1 MNEKDLFKLL
11 EAIRHTLKCPLCAR
25 LYEQEEIKFLG
36 TFNAACLLEMN
47 CQDCGLA
54 VMATVLINNK
64 LNGDKPSINIREKTE
79 APPVDEEDIVTSD
92 EIINVHKFLKN
103 FDGDFKKAFTK
114 KRAAKAVKKVEENTA
129 QLPTK
134 PQNEEK

>member
-64 LNGDKPSINIREKTE
+64 ITTNKPNINFKEKTE
-79 APPVDEEDIVTSD
+79 DKSDNNIVTTD
-92 EIINVHKFLKN
+92 DIINMHKFLKN
-103 FDGDFKKAFTK
+103 FDGDFKKVFTK
-114 KRAAKAVKKVEENTA
+114 KRNPKTIKRADENST
-129 QLPTK
+129 QLPTEL
-134 PQNEEK
+134 QNEEM